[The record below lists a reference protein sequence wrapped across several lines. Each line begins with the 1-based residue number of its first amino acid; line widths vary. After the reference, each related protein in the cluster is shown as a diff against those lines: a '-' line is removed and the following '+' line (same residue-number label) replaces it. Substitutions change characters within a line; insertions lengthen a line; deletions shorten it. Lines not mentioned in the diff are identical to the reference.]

1 MTLHQRDEGRG
12 LEARQRGKA
21 EARIIREE
29 VLSARVNVGE
39 VAAATA
45 GDSDLLARL
54 FGVVDDEDTPPSP
67 ARRQRAEKAGAA
79 RANDDGIVCQ

>member
-12 LEARQRGKA
+12 LEARQRGEA

-29 VLSARVNVGE
+29 VFPARVDVGE
-39 VAAATA
+39 VAAAAA
-45 GDSDLLARL
+45 GDADFLARL
-54 FGVVDDEDTPPSP
+54 FGMVDDEDTAPSP
-67 ARRQRAEKAGAA
+67 ARRQRAEKTSAA

>member
-12 LEARQRGKA
+12 LEARQCGKA
-21 EARIIREE
+21 EARIVREE
-29 VLSARVNVGE
+29 VLSARVDIGE

-45 GDSDLLARL
+45 RNADFLARL